1 MRTATLSMEM
11 VGSDFPGF
19 TEDSQLQE
27 EHWPWSHTCPED
39 MPVPTHTATAK
50 RLAFALAVH
59 PPAES

>member
-1 MRTATLSMEM
+1 MEM
-11 VGSDFPGF
+11 VGSNFGGF
-19 TEDSQLQE
+19 TADSQLQE

>member
-1 MRTATLSMEM
+1 MKM

-27 EHWPWSHTCPED
+27 EHWPWSPACPED
-39 MPVPTHTATAK
+39 MPVPAHTATAK

-59 PPAES
+59 PQQNLEKESAIQ